1 MVQCTT
7 VLHDIFNALI
17 QFQLKGKSN
26 CSSPTLNQKNVMIK
40 KYLISIVAVLFAIY
54 VHGQECN
61 SASFVNAYIPSD
73 GFISI
78 FANHSFNEGGSGM
91 FPGLIGTAR
100 GANPGFVNFTQSGSW
115 SSATD
120 VAHVNGYVRTFSS
133 DAFAF
138 PVGDGSS
145 LRMIG
150 VSGSANA
157 AASYVNEDPSL
168 LTGVMTIANPDLEAV
183 SVREYWTLS
192 GSNATSITMT
202 WDQLSNVEDLTN
214 GDINKLTVVGWNGS
228 GWDIIPTAVNSFMI
242 QANSQNIFNENITT
256 SFNIG
261 SMTTN
266 TDVNLDDYVL
276 FTLGSLLVPRSSAL
290 EDGDINVSPNPA
302 RLGAPTFVSY
312 DLVGKAGKMEIYD
325 GFNRLVY
332 TQTLDQESGTIRLPE
347 LNLSDDRYVVTLI
360 EQNGAKT
367 SKILIVVK

>member
-1 MVQCTT
+1 
-7 VLHDIFNALI
+7 
-17 QFQLKGKSN
+17 
-26 CSSPTLNQKNVMIK
+26 MIK
-40 KYLISIVAVLFAIY
+40 KYIISIVAVL
-54 VHGQECN
+54 VTMHVQGQECN
-61 SASFVNAYIPSD
+61 SGSFGNAYIPSD

-78 FANHSFNEGGSGM
+78 FASHSFNEGGAGM

-100 GANPGFVNFTQSGSW
+100 GANPGYVNFTQTGSW

-120 VAHVNGYVRTFSS
+120 AAHVNGYVRTFSS

-150 VSGSANA
+150 VSGSENS
-157 AASYVNEDPSL
+157 AASYVNDDPSL
-168 LTGVMTIANPDLEAV
+168 VTGVMTIANADLEAV

-192 GSNATSITMT
+192 GSNATSITLT
-202 WDQLSNVEDLTN
+202 WDQLSNVEDLTSGN
-214 GDINKLTVVGWNGS
+214 INKLTVVGWNGS
-228 GWDIIPTAVNSFMI
+228 GWDIIPTAVNTFMI
-242 QANSQNIFNENITT
+242 QANSQNIFDEDITS

-266 TDVNLDDYVL
+266 ADVDLDDYVL

-290 EDGDINVSPNPA
+290 EDGELSVSPNPA
-302 RLGAPTFVSY
+302 RLGTPTFVSY

-325 GFNRLVY
+325 GYNRLVY
-332 TQTLDQESGTIRLPE
+332 TQNLDQETGTILLPE

-360 EQNGAKT
+360 EQNGAKK